1 MFYPAYIH
9 SDPDGS
15 ASGFF
20 PDVPGCY
27 FAGDTLDNAFQD
39 ARSAL
44 VAHFETLC
52 EMNEELPLP
61 GSVETH
67 LVQRAQD
74 FIGGQWL
81 LVDINMN
88 QFEGRAERIN
98 ITMPKRLLNKIDT
111 YVRNNPDYANRSA
124 FLAEAARRLISR
136 FDSERAN
143 QAVQP
148 QTKTS
153 DGANQYGEEHT
164 D

>member
-15 ASGFF
+15 ASGFSLMF
-20 PDVPGCY
+20 RAVILLVIRWT
-27 FAGDTLDNAFQD
+27 TLSDD

-124 FLAEAARRLISR
+124 FLAEAARRVLPG
-136 FDSERAN
+136 
-143 QAVQP
+143 V
-148 QTKTS
+148 
-153 DGANQYGEEHT
+153 
-164 D
+164 

>member
-44 VAHFETLC
+44 AAHFETLC
-52 EMNEELPLP
+52 EMDEELPLP

-124 FLAEAARRLISR
+124 FLAEAARRVL
-136 FDSERAN
+136 
-143 QAVQP
+143 P
-148 QTKTS
+148 
-153 DGANQYGEEHT
+153 GA
-164 D
+164 

>member
-44 VAHFETLC
+44 AHFETLC
-52 EMNEELPLP
+52 EMDEELPLP

-124 FLAEAARRLISR
+124 FLAEAARRVLPG
-136 FDSERAN
+136 
-143 QAVQP
+143 V
-148 QTKTS
+148 
-153 DGANQYGEEHT
+153 
-164 D
+164 